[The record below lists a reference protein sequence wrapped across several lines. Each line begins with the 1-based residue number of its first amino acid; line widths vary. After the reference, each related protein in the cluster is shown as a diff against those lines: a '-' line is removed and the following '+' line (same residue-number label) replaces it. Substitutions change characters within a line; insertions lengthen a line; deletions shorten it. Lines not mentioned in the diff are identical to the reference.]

1 MSVHLYT
8 TMEGNETVLAA
19 LYFLLDPDLACKSF
33 LNGKFINYKVYD
45 MNVFLVQILNTKQT
59 KNK

>member
-1 MSVHLYT
+1 
-8 TMEGNETVLAA
+8 MEGNETVLAA

-33 LNGKFINYKVYD
+33 LNGKFINYEVYD
-45 MNVFLVQILNTKQT
+45 MNVFLVRILDTNPK